1 MIKTQSYLVRQKS
14 EEVNSRNGINWNP
27 GQCVTGVKVE
37 NDEQMQIWKL
47 LSIYPRWNQL
57 QDYCVW

>member
-1 MIKTQSYLVRQKS
+1 MIKKQSYLVQQQS
-14 EEVNSRNGINWNP
+14 EEVNSGNGINWNP

-47 LSIYPRWNQL
+47 LSIYPRWNLL

>member
-1 MIKTQSYLVRQKS
+1 MIIKQSYLVQQQS
-14 EEVNSRNGINWNP
+14 EEVNSGNGINWNP

>member
-1 MIKTQSYLVRQKS
+1 MIKKQSYLVQQQS
-14 EEVNSRNGINWNP
+14 EEVNSGNGINWNP

-47 LSIYPRWNQL
+47 LSIYPRWNKL